1 MMHSSDPLFWD
12 LQAELALSPTG
23 TITPFEVM
31 KMMGAAIAERQDC
44 EPLQQAQHNL
54 QQAERAARGDLT
66 TESGA
71 EAWRYHVE
79 HFARDLESAD
89 AAVQTAAEAQKRQ
102 QAERK
107 LQRKGSRQRFSIKVV
122 ISEAKSEMGIDSV
135 DQLIELWMMGEL
147 ARIGDHELD
156 LTYDEGMLEPFRCFV
171 GNPESPFKFREL
183 GWQEATIRKNFSC

>member
-1 MMHSSDPLFWD
+1 MHSSDPLFWD

-54 QQAERAARGDLT
+54 QQAIRIAQGDMT
-66 TESGA
+66 TAGGA

-79 HFARDLESAD
+79 QFARDLESAD
-89 AAVQTAAEAQKRQ
+89 AAAQTAAEAQKREH
-102 QAERK
+102 AERK
-107 LQRKGSRQRFSIKVV
+107 LRRPQSRQRFSIKVV
-122 ISEAKSEMGIDSV
+122 INEAKSEMGIDSV

-147 ARIGDHELD
+147 VRIGDHELD
-156 LTYDEGMLEPFRCFV
+156 LTYEEGLPEPFRCYV

-183 GWQEATIRKNFSC
+183 SWQEGTIRKNFSC